1 MSERDPL
8 NQELDDLLAANA
20 KLNSMVEQ
28 QGILLREAETKLEA
42 TKDLA
47 IKAIGL
53 IKF

>member
-8 NQELDDLLAANA
+8 NQELDDLRAANA
-20 KLNSMVEQ
+20 KLNAMLEKQ
-28 QGILLREAETKLEA
+28 CALLREAETKLEA